1 MEEFICGFSTCNTT
15 ELELISPPSTSEMLM
30 AASFLF
36 PMLKATNFKYPFR
49 ECETP
54 MQYAH
59 KLMGNE
65 EYSKKHAYAIMSD
78 EGRMDSFNSFM
89 DGKFFK
95 SPSSPE
101 RLNML
106 QYDLGAVLESAPPT
120 AIKMV
125 DIGGSRGEL
134 LLELKEA
141 FPQLQDKDLV
151 VEEFN
156 DDLGNVP
163 GITQVQWNFKDE
175 SSPQPIKGALIYHLA
190 HVLHNL
196 PDLDAVRL
204 LQRIG
209 EAMEPHSRILIHE
222 LAKGKEM
229 AMVHVAM
236 VILFGGRERTA
247 EEYRK
252 LAEAAGLKVT
262 FEAFP
267 PLGDGVIELMKP
279 EAEESLCRETGVSL
293 CREPTNDRSSPVT

>member
-1 MEEFICGFSTCNTT
+1 MSLVPVIWTEMGLMTLQSST
-15 ELELISPPSTSEMLM
+15 EMLL
-30 AASFLF
+30 ASTFLF
-36 PMLKATNFKYPFR
+36 PMLKATNFEYPFR

-65 EYSKKHAYAIMSD
+65 EYSKKHTYSIMSD

-89 DGKFFK
+89 VGKFFNG
-95 SPSSPE
+95 PSSTE
-101 RLNML
+101 RLQKL
-106 QYDLGAVLESAPPT
+106 QYDLGAVLESGPPT
-120 AIKMV
+120 ATKMV
-125 DIGGSRGEL
+125 DIGGGRGEML
-134 LLELKEA
+134 LQFKEA

-156 DDLGNVP
+156 DDLGDVP

-204 LQRIG
+204 LQRIS

-222 LAKGKEM
+222 LARSKDLALLHA
-229 AMVHVAM
+229 AMM
-236 VILFGGRERTA
+236 VLFGGRERTP
-247 EEYRK
+247 EEFRK
-252 LAEAAGLKVT
+252 LAGSAGLRVT

-267 PLGDGVIELMKP
+267 PFGDGLIELMKSGV
-279 EAEESLCRETGVSL
+279 EVSL
-293 CREPTNDRSSPVT
+293 CRDATDRKGSSSVA